1 MRISDIL
8 KNKSE
13 VLYTT
18 APDTPLSQCIIT
30 MAYHNA
36 GSLLVMEN
44 SCLVGLLSF
53 REVINTLALY
63 QEQSA
68 EQPLKAWE
76 SLLAKDVM
84 KVDPIVINSHMDFV
98 ELRELMVNVRQRYMP
113 VVEDNIVHGVVS
125 FYDVAKAIHEKQEFE
140 NRSLKAYIHD
150 YHEPMGQ
157 DS

>member
-18 APDTPLSQCIIT
+18 APDTPLSQCVVT
-30 MAYHNA
+30 MAFHNA

-44 SCLVGLLSF
+44 SRLVGLLSF
-53 REVINTLALY
+53 REVITILAKY
-63 QEQSA
+63 QEQSPD
-68 EQPLKAWE
+68 EPPMVWE

-84 KVDPIVINSHMDFV
+84 KTEPIVITPQMDFV
-98 ELRELMVNVRQRYMP
+98 ALRELMVNVRQRYMP
-113 VVEDNIVHGVVS
+113 VVEDGVVHGVVS
-125 FYDVAKAIHEKQEFE
+125 FYDVAKAIHEKQELE

-150 YHEPMGQ
+150 YYEPIGH
-157 DS
+157 DG